1 MFKFRPA
8 FQTLEQRENPSGP
21 DLMDGSGLPAPAPAP
36 AQETPPPAPTGE
48 VAPSNP
54 STPVG

>member
-21 DLMDGSGLPAPAPAP
+21 ELMEGSPLPPPSP
-36 AQETPPPAPTGE
+36 PPQTPPPAPPET
-48 VAPSNP
+48 VPSNP
-54 STPVG
+54 NNPNG